1 MWLRATPCPSL
12 NFVIYLIAQH
22 SRKLCFEPRK
32 RRFLLKGLYSPEG
45 WSKPM
50 GDLPESF
57 LTSDWLRGICRFLQ
71 SSSEF
76 VLQGAEP
83 RLNSFITRLQ
93 PKPSWGSFQVP
104 FPSLILN
111 PGKDSLSLCSPPIM
125 IARSILY
132 CCLKE
137 GLSQAPREASHPA
150 DRGLQL
156 YPPLTYCSSLGR
168 TPRSRK

>member
-1 MWLRATPCPSL
+1 
-12 NFVIYLIAQH
+12 
-22 SRKLCFEPRK
+22 
-32 RRFLLKGLYSPEG
+32 
-45 WSKPM
+45 M

-71 SSSEF
+71 SSSWRPQGGEF

-83 RLNSFITRLQ
+83 RLNSFITRLH

-104 FPSLILN
+104 SPSLILN
-111 PGKDSLSLCSPPIM
+111 PGKDSLSLRSPPTM

-137 GLSQAPREASHPA
+137 GLSQATREASHPA

-156 YPPLTYCSSLGR
+156 YPPLTYCSSLRR